1 LYISKIFKW
10 FKKDFK
16 KKNNTSNLAIESP
29 MLNKPV
35 IRFIDFYI
43 NDESLK
49 DSIDGDQHVKVSY
62 LQYDWRLNDQADNQR
77 NNIQKKFGNND

>member
-1 LYISKIFKW
+1 
-10 FKKDFK
+10 
-16 KKNNTSNLAIESP
+16 

-49 DSIDGDQHVKVSY
+49 NSIDGDQHVKVSY

-77 NNIQKKFGNND
+77 NNIQKKFGNNDWKVFLQNKQPF